1 MVLNNMI
8 KKYDL
13 ILSVI
18 SGVLYPAAFMVPP
31 AGILSWFLLVP
42 LFMAIENK
50 SPWNAFRLGILT
62 GTIANT
68 IGTYWII
75 ATLSRFGGFPFVIS
89 VLFHLI
95 LSTYSGLSIGI
106 FAYVTIRLGLLGKR
120 GLLSAFVI
128 AAIWT
133 SIEFL
138 FPYLFPYGITNSQSQ
153 YLPIIQIF
161 DLFGMYSLSF
171 LIVFVNVTLMRL
183 LKRFLEKVPTPALE
197 TATSLI
203 LLILVIDYGLSKID
217 VENRKIAE
225 APKIKV
231 GIVQANFDF
240 FEKNEN
246 NEDEISKRHVSMSK
260 ALGSPD
266 LVVWPE
272 TAVQAWIPMS
282 SYLLANDGKRV
293 IPHIKGSYFLVGGLS
308 YNINKTSPAGS
319 ISDAD
324 IEKFNTAFLTDSQGR
339 ILGRY
344 HKIKLL
350 LFGEYLP
357 FARYIPSL
365 KKLSPASGDFIP
377 GSELNLFEIKEK
389 GVKIAPL
396 ICYEDIIPSFSR
408 KFVKKGA
415 NLIVNITND
424 AWFGRTTAPYQ
435 HLFLSVPRAVE
446 TRRYLVRATNTGVS
460 AIIDP
465 VGRVVAKTEI
475 FKPATLEEEIGIM
488 NGEKTLYTKTG
499 DVFSWGCLAL
509 WIGFAVVTKYSAT
522 RSRRRKEI
530 R

>member
-1 MVLNNMI
+1 MI
-8 KKYDL
+8 KKHDL

-18 SGVLYPAAFMVPP
+18 SGALYPAAFMVPQ
-31 AGILSWFLLVP
+31 AGVLSWFLLVP
-42 LFMAIENK
+42 FFISIEKK
-50 SPWNAFRLGILT
+50 SPWSALRLGTLM

-75 ATLSRFGGFPFVIS
+75 GTLSRFGGFPLAVS
-89 VLFHLI
+89 ALFHLV
-95 LSTYSGLSIGI
+95 LSTYSGLSIGL
-106 FAYVTIRLGLLGKR
+106 FAYVTTRLHLFEKGGLI
-120 GLLSAFVI
+120 SALVI
-128 AAIWT
+128 AAVWT
-133 SIEFL
+133 SVEFL
-138 FPYLFPYGITNSQSQ
+138 FPYLFPYGITNSQAS
-153 YLPIIQIF
+153 YTPLIQIF

-171 LIVFVNVTLMRL
+171 LIVLVNVTLVRL
-183 LKRFLEKVPTPALE
+183 LKRFLENTRTPSLE
-197 TATSLI
+197 IAASLI
-203 LLILVIDYGLSKID
+203 LLTLVIVYGLLKVD
-217 VENRKIAE
+217 VENKKIVE

-246 NEDEISKRHVSMSK
+246 NEDEISKRHISMSG

-266 LVVWPE
+266 LIVWPE
-272 TAVQAWIPMS
+272 TAIQAWIPAS
-282 SYLLANDGKRV
+282 SDLLADDGKTV
-293 IPHIKGSYFLVGGLS
+293 IPHIEGSYFLVGGLS
-308 YNINKTSPAGS
+308 YSIRKSGTDGS

-324 IEKFNTAFLTDSQGR
+324 IEKFNTAFLTDSGGR

-357 FARYIPSL
+357 FTRYIPAL
-365 KKLSPASGDFIP
+365 KKLSPASGDFTP
-377 GSELNLFEIKEK
+377 GNKLDLFEIREK
-389 GVKIAPL
+389 GLRIAPL

-408 KFVKKGA
+408 RFVKEGA

-435 HLFLSVPRAVE
+435 HLLLSIPRAVE

-475 FKPATLEEEIGIM
+475 FKPVTLEGEIGIM

-499 DVFSWGCLAL
+499 DVFSWGCLAFWL
-509 WIGFAVVTKYSAT
+509 GFGVVTRYLVSKP
-522 RSRRRKEI
+522 KI
-530 R
+530 QK